1 MIQALRNAVTLP
13 DLRRKLF
20 YTLLFLVIY
29 RLAAHVPVPGVNQ
42 EALASFLAQTTGA
55 GQFFNVLNMLSG
67 GAIQRLSVM
76 ANGVQSY
83 ITAQLIVQLLQPIIP
98 ALERLAEEG
107 EAGQQ
112 KLNRIMYA
120 ITIPL
125 SLLQSYGSIQLI
137 NSQSTTPI
145 LPNFGFAP
153 AQILPTIAVLLS
165 MVAGTMI
172 AMWLGELISEQG
184 IGSGISLIILS
195 GVVAGM
201 PQNLQQLWV
210 QSVYGPDYTPAT
222 ADDGS
227 VWIGVLLLSIVLII
241 MAAIMFVIVV
251 VQEGQ
256 RRIPVQY
263 GKRMRGMKMYGG
275 GSTHIPLRVNTVGM
289 IPLIFAQAILTFPA
303 IVAQFFINNE
313 SVGTF
318 ANGVIS
324 FFTPGQSLWYI
335 PLYFLAVVGF
345 TYFYTDVMVQQQDL
359 PGHLKRQGGFIPGIR
374 PGKKTADYINSV
386 YRRITLVGAVF
397 LGTVAV
403 LPLITNAILYSTLQ
417 IRASALLIT
426 ASGLI
431 IVVGTVLDT
440 MRQLEAQLLMR
451 HYEGF
456 I

>member
-13 DLRRKLF
+13 DLRRKLL
-20 YTLLFLVIY
+20 YTLLILIIY
-29 RLAAHVPVPGVNQ
+29 RMAAHVPVPGVDQ
-42 EALASFLAQTTGA
+42 AALANFLAQTTGT

-67 GAIQRLSVM
+67 GAIQRFSVM

-107 EAGQQ
+107 ESGQQ
-112 KLNRIMYA
+112 KLNRIIYYV
-120 ITIPL
+120 TIPL
-125 SLLQSYGSIQLI
+125 SLLQSFGSIQLI
-137 NSQSTTPI
+137 NSQSATPI
-145 LPNFGFAP
+145 LPAFGFDAP
-153 AQILPTIAVLLS
+153 EKILPTISVLLS
-165 MVAGTMI
+165 MVAGTMV

-184 IGSGISLIILS
+184 IGSGISLIIFS
-195 GVVAGM
+195 GIVAGM
-201 PQNLQQLWV
+201 PQNVVSLWV
-210 QSVYGPDYTPAT
+210 QG
-222 ADDGS
+222 DDKGGT
-227 VWIGVLLLSIVLII
+227 WLAVLLLFIVLLL

-263 GKRMRGMKMYGG
+263 GKRVRGMKTYGG

-303 IVAQFFINNE
+303 IIAQFFVNNE
-313 SVGTF
+313 SVGKF
-318 ANGVIS
+318 ATGVIG
-324 FFTPGQSLWYI
+324 FFTPGQSAWYI

-359 PGHLKRQGGFIPGIR
+359 PGSLKRQGGFIPGIR
-374 PGKKTADYINSV
+374 PGKKTADFINSV

-397 LGTVAV
+397 LGAVAV
-403 LPLITNAILYSTLQ
+403 LPLITDLILYSTLE
-417 IRASALLIT
+417 IRTSVLLIT
-426 ASGLI
+426 ASGLL
-431 IVVGTVLDT
+431 IVVGTVIDT

-456 I
+456 IK

>member
-13 DLRRKLF
+13 DLRRKLL
-20 YTLLFLVIY
+20 YTLLILIIY
-29 RLAAHVPVPGVNQ
+29 RMAAHVPVPGVDQ
-42 EALASFLAQTTGA
+42 EALANFLAQTTGT

-67 GAIQRLSVM
+67 GAIQRFSVM

-107 EAGQQ
+107 DAGQQ
-112 KLNRIMYA
+112 KLNRIIYYV
-120 ITIPL
+120 TIPL
-125 SLLQSYGSIQLI
+125 SLLQSFGSIQLI
-137 NSQSTTPI
+137 NSQSATPI
-145 LPNFGFAP
+145 LPNFGFGAP
-153 AQILPTIAVLLS
+153 ENILPTISVLLS
-165 MVAGTMI
+165 MVAGSML

-184 IGSGISLIILS
+184 IGSGISLIIFS
-195 GVVAGM
+195 GIVAGM
-201 PQNLQQLWV
+201 PQNVVSLWV
-210 QSVYGPDYTPAT
+210 QG
-222 ADDGS
+222 DDKGGT
-227 VWIGVLLLSIVLII
+227 WLAVLLLSIVLLL

-263 GKRMRGMKMYGG
+263 GKRVRGMKTYGG

-303 IVAQFFINNE
+303 IIAQFFVNNE
-313 SVGTF
+313 SVGEF
-318 ANGVIS
+318 ATGVIS
-324 FFTPGQSLWYI
+324 FFTPGQSAWYI

-359 PGHLKRQGGFIPGIR
+359 PGALKRQGGFIPGIR
-374 PGKKTADYINSV
+374 PGKKTADFINSV
-386 YRRITLVGAVF
+386 YRRITLVGALF
-397 LGTVAV
+397 LGAVAI
-403 LPLITNAILYSTLQ
+403 LPLITDLVLYATLD
-417 IRASALLIT
+417 IRTSVLLIT
-426 ASGLI
+426 ASGLL
-431 IVVGTVLDT
+431 IVVGTVIDT

-456 I
+456 IK

>member
-13 DLRRKLF
+13 DLRRKLL
-20 YTLLFLVIY
+20 YTLLILIIY
-29 RLAAHVPVPGVNQ
+29 RLAAHVPVPGVDQ
-42 EALASFLAQTTGA
+42 QALANFLAQTTGT

-67 GAIQRLSVM
+67 GAIQRFSVM

-98 ALERLAEEG
+98 ALERLVEEG
-107 EAGQQ
+107 ESGQQ
-112 KLNRIMYA
+112 KLNRIIYYV
-120 ITIPL
+120 TIPL
-125 SLLQSYGSIQLI
+125 SLLQSFGSIQLI
-137 NSQSTTPI
+137 NSQSSTPI
-145 LPNFGFAP
+145 LPNFGFSVP
-153 AQILPTIAVLLS
+153 ENVLPTISVLLS
-165 MVAGTMI
+165 MAAGTMV

-184 IGSGISLIILS
+184 IGSGISLIIFS
-195 GVVAGM
+195 GIVAGI
-201 PQNLQQLWV
+201 PQNVVSLWV
-210 QSVYGPDYTPAT
+210 HGDQRGGTSLA
-222 ADDGS
+222 
-227 VWIGVLLLSIVLII
+227 VLLLAIVLLL

-263 GKRMRGMKMYGG
+263 GKRVRGMKTYGG

-303 IVAQFFINNE
+303 IIAQFFINNE
-313 SVGTF
+313 AVGQF
-318 ANGVIS
+318 ATGVIG
-324 FFTPGQSLWYI
+324 FFTPGQSTWYI

-359 PGHLKRQGGFIPGIR
+359 PGALKRQGGFIPGIR
-374 PGKKTADYINSV
+374 PGKKTADFINSV
-386 YRRITLVGAVF
+386 YRRITLVGALF
-397 LGTVAV
+397 LGAVAV
-403 LPLITNAILYSTLQ
+403 LPYITNLILKAAVGIQ
-417 IRASALLIT
+417 ASVLLIT

-440 MRQLEAQLLMR
+440 VRQLEAQLLMR

-456 I
+456 IK